1 MKENQK
7 NMLEKNADKWKD
19 ERKKKKKKK
28 KEIEMIYDSN
38 M

>member
-1 MKENQK
+1 MMKENQK

-28 KEIEMIYDSN
+28 KYVRPMKPS
-38 M
+38 